1 MDRRSKQKITT
12 YHIINKQTNKQME
25 HQGKSKKQLE
35 FSYKAAL
42 VGFVGVLITFIL
54 HLIFN

>member
-1 MDRRSKQKITT
+1 
-12 YHIINKQTNKQME
+12 ME

-54 HLIFN
+54 HLIFNQKYSPVMELVDMKDLKSFEQ